1 MVIFSRR
8 IAILCY
14 ALVIDQNHRFVM
26 SVSPNPPVSAPASS
40 GLVVAPLKY
49 QQVEREIRQL
59 AKTLPVGARLPSER
73 SMAKLYDCNFLTV
86 RKALKQLVEEG
97 CIVRRV
103 GSGTFVGPEA
113 ALKSVGRNG
122 GVAGSGRIG
131 QGAAGD
137 RRLGQSSAQVRRV
150 GLLVVPS
157 GNTYASRL
165 LQEIAHAGLEEGI
178 EVSSRW
184 VRDFSEDALSQAE
197 QLRQEG
203 CAALALPWFPFE
215 KMDEVRDFVARCP
228 LQVSLPM
235 VIPGLERNSFVNPLR
250 FGGGSQRAVEALS
263 SYFLEL
269 GVRHIAFLG
278 PDAPADVILQKSL
291 AAYACRV
298 SRESLA
304 CLCGL
309 VQPGTRSMDELAC
322 RWRDYCGE
330 GRLAII
336 SYDDEHALR
345 FMTAMHKLGQSAPRD
360 YRIIGFNDTEA
371 SAYSDPPLSTVPQNF
386 DDISIWLLRNAL
398 ALARG
403 EVAQSP
409 GGHKPR
415 LLVRET
421 CGGRERIDEAMRA
434 RLSLM
439 EFLFGNVPRK
449 YPGHED
455 TISDGS
461 G

>member
-1 MVIFSRR
+1 
-8 IAILCY
+8 
-14 ALVIDQNHRFVM
+14 M
-26 SVSPNPPVSAPASS
+26 SVSPNAPAHIPEPSD
-40 GLVVAPLKY
+40 LVVAPLKY
-49 QQVEREIRQL
+49 RQVEREIRQL

-97 CIVRRV
+97 RIVRRV
-103 GSGTFVGPEA
+103 GSGTFVGDPSTPEPA
-113 ALKSVGRNG
+113 DHRGNRNVGGANGTPAG
-122 GVAGSGRIG
+122 GVTTA
-131 QGAAGD
+131 AAGHT
-137 RRLGQSSAQVRRV
+137 APATPPARRV

-178 EVSSRW
+178 EISSRW
-184 VRDFSEDALSQAE
+184 VRDFSDDALGQAE

-215 KMDEVRDFVARCP
+215 KVDEVRDFVSRSP

-269 GVRHIAFLG
+269 GARHIAFLG

-291 AAYACRV
+291 TAYACRA
-298 SRESLA
+298 SREGLPG
-304 CLCGL
+304 LCGL
-309 VQPGTRSMDELAC
+309 VQPGTRPMDQIAA
-322 RWRDYCGE
+322 RWREHCRDGN
-330 GRLAII
+330 LAII

-371 SAYSDPPLSTVPQNF
+371 SVFSDPPLSTIPQNF
-386 DDISIWLLRNAL
+386 DDISTWLLRNAL

-409 GGHKPR
+409 GGQIPR
-415 LLVRET
+415 LIVRST
-421 CGGRERIDEAMRA
+421 CGGRGKIDDDFRA
-434 RLSLM
+434 RLPMLNIIMPATAAEAPALPS
-439 EFLFGNVPRK
+439 GIVP
-449 YPGHED
+449 PSSP
-455 TISDGS
+455 TA
-461 G
+461 